1 MAIILRKGDRG
12 KAVREIQGLLNS
24 RAGKIVLKPDG
35 DFGGK
40 TEAAVKE
47 FQTKLK
53 LKADGVVGSKTWDA
67 LHNEALTAN
76 FDNCISAHDWF
87 SLTDLQK
94 FFNGLTAQ
102 SPQSSAPTASKA
114 PQNHKPSTPT
124 TQPAKTPE
132 TPKSTGTI
140 SATAIVKQTD
150 FKNYQRTTF
159 HGYVGQGYVI
169 KDFKKFENG
178 AIQLRPEVKIIEP
191 NGSIPPNFKNECAS
205 YVQYF
210 GIPNTK
216 TWLRGPRV
224 CDFKP
229 GELPE
234 GTVVA
239 TLRDGKYYSDYSGR
253 SHVGIYLSHD
263 DYATYLSSNSGSLGV
278 KIIEQYNG
286 HKIWRDIKRYS
297 VEANEFGKPSSKC
310 WTDSNGIVRD
320 KRVSWGKDGEEYYI
334 LLTQS

>member
-1 MAIILRKGDRG
+1 MAIVLRKGDKG

-40 TEAAVKE
+40 TETAVKE
-47 FQTKLK
+47 FQTKMK
-53 LKADGVVGSKTWDA
+53 LRADGVVGPKTWDA
-67 LHNEALTAN
+67 LHKESLVAN
-76 FDNCISAHDWF
+76 FDNCISVHDWF
-87 SLTDLQK
+87 SLTELQK
-94 FFNGLTAQ
+94 FFDGLTPNVKHQEKAQ
-102 SPQSSAPTASKA
+102 PPSQKPATPVKAQAVKTADTSKNNA
-114 PQNHKPSTPT
+114 STSVP
-124 TQPAKTPE
+124 
-132 TPKSTGTI
+132 
-140 SATAIVKQTD
+140 AIVKQTD
-150 FKNYQRTTF
+150 FKRYQRTSF
-159 HGYVGQGYVI
+159 HGYTGLGYVI
-169 KDFKKFENG
+169 KDFKKFEGG
-178 AIQLRPEVKIIEP
+178 AIQLRPEVTIIKPKGVIP
-191 NGSIPPNFKNECAS
+191 NGFKNECAS

-253 SHVGIYLSHD
+253 SHVGIYLGHD
-263 DYATYLSSNSGSLGV
+263 DYSNYLLSNNKSVGV
-278 KIIEQYNG
+278 TLMDQYNDNQIARRKKYYAVDADKEG
-286 HKIWRDIKRYS
+286 NS
-297 VEANEFGKPSSKC
+297 TSS
-310 WTDSNGIVRD
+310 WTDSKGAAHK
-320 KRVSWGKDGEEYYI
+320 KRVSWGKDGEEYYV

>member
-1 MAIILRKGDRG
+1 MAIILRKGDKG

-40 TEAAVKE
+40 TETAVKE
-47 FQTKLK
+47 FQAKMKLR
-53 LKADGVVGSKTWDA
+53 ADGVVGPKTWEV
-67 LHNEALTAN
+67 LHKESLVAN
-76 FDNCISAHDWF
+76 FDNCISVHDWF
-87 SLTDLQK
+87 SLTELQK
-94 FFNGLTAQ
+94 FFDGLTPNVKDHEKAQPPSQKPTTPAKAQ
-102 SPQSSAPTASKA
+102 SVKTADTSKTNASASVP
-114 PQNHKPSTPT
+114 
-124 TQPAKTPE
+124 
-132 TPKSTGTI
+132 
-140 SATAIVKQTD
+140 AIVKQTD
-150 FKNYQRTTF
+150 FKRYQRTSF
-159 HGYVGQGYVI
+159 HGYTGLGYVI
-169 KDFKKFENG
+169 KDFKKFEGG
-178 AIQLRPEVKIIEP
+178 AIQLIPEIKIIA
-191 NGSIPPNFKNECAS
+191 NGDKIPPGFRNECAS

-263 DYATYLSSNSGSLGV
+263 DYSSYLGSKNNSAGV
-278 KIIEQYNG
+278 KIMEQYNG
-286 HKIWRDIKRYS
+286 VSIRRKTKAYTVD
-297 VEANEFGKPSSKC
+297 ANENGNPSPKP
-310 WTDSNGIVRD
+310 WTDPNGIVRT
-320 KRVSWGKDGEEYYI
+320 KRVSWGNDGEEYYV
-334 LLTQS
+334 LLTL

>member
-1 MAIILRKGDRG
+1 MAIILRKGDKG

-24 RAGKIVLKPDG
+24 RAGKLVLKPDG

-40 TEAAVKE
+40 TETAVKE
-47 FQTKLK
+47 FQTKMK
-53 LKADGVVGSKTWDA
+53 FKVDGIVGPKTWDA
-67 LHNEALTAN
+67 LHNDALVAK
-76 FDNCISAHDWF
+76 FDNCFTVHDWF
-87 SLTDLQK
+87 SLTELQK
-94 FFNGLTAQ
+94 FFSELAPHVQQ
-102 SPQSSAPTASKA
+102 SGVSTVAKTPQT
-114 PQNHKPSTPT
+114 HKPPAPT
-124 TQPAKTPE
+124 TQSVKTPDAS
-132 TPKSTGTI
+132 KNAGTI
-140 SATAIVKQTD
+140 SAPAIVKQTD

-159 HGYVGQGYVI
+159 HGYTGQGYVI

-191 NGSIPPNFKNECAS
+191 NGSIPNTFKNECAS

-234 GTVVA
+234 GTVIA

-263 DYATYLSSNSGSLGV
+263 DYATYLSSKSGSLGV
-278 KIIEQYNG
+278 KIMEQYNG
-286 HKIWRDIKRYS
+286 HKIWRDVKRYS
-297 VEANEFGKPSSKC
+297 VEANEVGKPSPKC
-310 WTDSNGIVRD
+310 WTDTDGVVRD

>member
-1 MAIILRKGDRG
+1 MAIVLRKGDKG

-40 TEAAVKE
+40 TETAVKE
-47 FQTKLK
+47 FQTKMK
-53 LKADGVVGSKTWDA
+53 LRADGVVGPKTWEA
-67 LHNEALTAN
+67 LHKESLVAN
-76 FDNCISAHDWF
+76 FDNCISVHDWF
-87 SLTDLQK
+87 SLTELQK
-94 FFNGLTAQ
+94 FFDGLTPNVKHQNTAPPSSQ
-102 SPQSSAPTASKA
+102 KSNTPVKPQAANTTDIPNKASASVP
-114 PQNHKPSTPT
+114 
-124 TQPAKTPE
+124 
-132 TPKSTGTI
+132 
-140 SATAIVKQTD
+140 AIVKQTD
-150 FKNYQRTTF
+150 FKRYQRTSF
-159 HGYVGQGYVI
+159 HGYTGLGYVI
-169 KDFKKFENG
+169 KDFKKFEGG
-178 AIQLRPEVKIIEP
+178 AIQLRPSVKIIEP
-191 NGSIPPNFKNECAS
+191 KGVIPNGFKNECAS

-263 DYATYLSSNSGSLGV
+263 DYASYLISDNKSVGITLMD
-278 KIIEQYNG
+278 QYNDNSITRRKKYYAVDADKEG
-286 HKIWRDIKRYS
+286 NS
-297 VEANEFGKPSSKC
+297 TSS
-310 WTDSNGIVRD
+310 WTDSKGAAHK
-320 KRVSWGKDGEEYYI
+320 KRVSWGKDGEEYYV